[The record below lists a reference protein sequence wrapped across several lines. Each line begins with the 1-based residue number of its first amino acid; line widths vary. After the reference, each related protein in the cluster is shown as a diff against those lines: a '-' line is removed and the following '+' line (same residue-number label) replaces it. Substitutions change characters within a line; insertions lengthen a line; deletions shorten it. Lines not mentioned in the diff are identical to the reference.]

1 MRSKRN
7 IVAVIQ
13 ARMGSSRLPN
23 KVMKE
28 VDGKPLIGYLI
39 ERLSLAKHIDK
50 IVLATSTNQ
59 ENDGLVEYVE
69 SLEVDVFRGDE
80 NDVLSRFQQVA
91 KGYNATDIVRITGD
105 SPLVDPEIC
114 DSLIAY
120 YLENKLEYSFLSERF
135 CEGVDCEVVSSNVLF
150 KLDEYTLKP
159 SHHEHVTLYIYQHP
173 ELFNFS
179 FLENSSDDAKYRF
192 TVDNKED
199 LFVVTHI
206 LQDMN
211 KTNGFYSTQKVKNFL
226 DENPEISIVNSHIIR
241 NEGLAISLNSEK

>member
-1 MRSKRN
+1 MDDNKN

-28 VDGKPLIGYLI
+28 VDNKPIIGYLI
-39 ERLSLAKHIDK
+39 ERLSLSKHIDK
-50 IVLATSTNQ
+50 IVLATSTAQ

-80 NDVLSRFQQVA
+80 EDVLSRFQQVA
-91 KGYNATDIVRITGD
+91 KIYNATDIVRITGD
-105 SPLVDPEIC
+105 SPLLDPEIC
-114 DSLIAY
+114 DNLITY
-120 YLENKLEYSFLSERF
+120 YLQKKLDYAFLSERF
-135 CEGVDCEVVSSNVLF
+135 CEGVDCEVVSSNALF
-150 KLDEYTLKP
+150 KLEDYALKP

-173 ELFNFS
+173 ELFDFS

-199 LFVVTHI
+199 LFVVTHV

-211 KTNGFYSTQKVKNFL
+211 KTNCFYSTQKVKSFL
-226 DENPEISIVNSHIIR
+226 DENPEISNVNSHIIR
-241 NEGLAISLNSEK
+241 NEGLATSLNSEK

>member
-1 MRSKRN
+1 MEDKKH

-13 ARMGSSRLPN
+13 ARIGSSRLPN

-59 ENDGLVEYVE
+59 ENDGLAKYVE
-69 SLEVDVFRGDE
+69 SLGIDVFRGDE

-91 KGYNATDIVRITGD
+91 KRYNATDIVRITGD
-105 SPLVDPEIC
+105 SPLLDPEIC
-114 DSLIAY
+114 DDLITY
-120 YLENKLEYSFLSERF
+120 YLENKLDYAFLSERF
-135 CEGVDCEVVSSNVLF
+135 CEGVDCEVVSSSALL
-150 KLDEYTLKP
+150 KLEDYALKP

-179 FLENSSDDAKYRF
+179 FLENGSDDAKYRF

-211 KTNGFYSTQKVKNFL
+211 KTNCFYSTQKVKCFL
-226 DENPEISIVNSHIIR
+226 DKNPEVSNVNSHIVR
-241 NEGLAISLNSEK
+241 NEGLAISLDSEK